1 MKWLY
6 CCIMTMLHFA
16 GNVTCSSQ
24 GIIEHK
30 IINNF
35 KTKNPCASLKFAKK
49 VKSGGLRFYDPL

>member
-1 MKWLY
+1 
-6 CCIMTMLHFA
+6 MLHFA